1 MAKPCALKFYPSMKR
16 NTNPPLL
23 QNCPTERLLP
33 EQMLIPLLD
42 LREEHQPSRD
52 GHAAALPHC
61 DFALSLDRRGALTD
75 ALLLP

>member
-1 MAKPCALKFYPSMKR
+1 MKR

-42 LREEHQPSRD
+42 LREEQQPSRD

-61 DFALSLDRRGALTD
+61 F
-75 ALLLP
+75 